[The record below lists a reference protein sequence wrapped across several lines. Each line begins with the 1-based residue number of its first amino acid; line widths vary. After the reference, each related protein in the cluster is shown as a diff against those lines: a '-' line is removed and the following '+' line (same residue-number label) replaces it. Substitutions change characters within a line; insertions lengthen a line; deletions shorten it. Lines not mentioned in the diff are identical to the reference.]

1 MHIDW
6 KSLGVVACVSIGAAV
21 IIVAVV
27 ALGIASLATADSR
40 AAGNQPAELRY
51 PVGMVGRVIR
61 GLLCVAAHRLGIGV
75 RQCRTVGVVSLGC
88 HS

>member
-21 IIVAVV
+21 IIVAIV

-40 AAGNQPAELRY
+40 RAVNQPA
-51 PVGMVGRVIR
+51 
-61 GLLCVAAHRLGIGV
+61 GLARTAGYACIAAAGLIVLYGLYLIIPQFH
-75 RQCRTVGVVSLGC
+75 
-88 HS
+88 